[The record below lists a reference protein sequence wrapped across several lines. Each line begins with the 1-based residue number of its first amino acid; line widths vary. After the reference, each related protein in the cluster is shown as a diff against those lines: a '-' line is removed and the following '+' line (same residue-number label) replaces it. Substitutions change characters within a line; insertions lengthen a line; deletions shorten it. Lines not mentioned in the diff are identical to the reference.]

1 MNIKWGLIG
10 IVIFSFVVGLFV
22 GFGSGVNA
30 FLSIDKQIQAERGEQ
45 LITNDAPTYKSI
57 IIARNAVKKGMVL
70 KKSDF
75 VIFAGSCDEVLMLML
90 NRCVLPT
97 DLSLYEGHPVQ
108 CDINK
113 DAPLFLTDLVPR

>member
-10 IVIFSFVVGLFV
+10 IVIFSFVVGLFI
-22 GFGSGVNA
+22 GFRAGVNA
-30 FLSIDKQIQAERGEQ
+30 FLAIDKQIQARGGEQ
-45 LITNDAPTYKSI
+45 LVTNDVPTHKSI

-70 KKSDF
+70 NKADF
-75 VIFAGSCDEVLMLML
+75 LIFTGSSDEVLMLML

-97 DLSLYEGHPVQ
+97 DISLYEGHPVQ